1 VSLKPLPDDLLR
13 DLPFR
18 LREWLRSVDRTI
30 RERGDQIDSASGE
43 LLGAEDVTNDLPGA
57 LATADAA
64 VQTGSYVQA
73 NVQSIATLANDLK
86 AKLNALIAH
95 LEGL

>member
-1 VSLKPLPDDLLR
+1 MKLKPLPDDLLR
-13 DLPFR
+13 ALPPR
-18 LREWLRSVDRTI
+18 LREWMRSVDAVL
-30 RERGDQIDSASGE
+30 RERGNQIDSASGE